1 MIYPVLFEEFKV
13 EVTQTSLFTGVLTS
27 LGLPHSLRAYK
38 SDSEETIFGGRLSA
52 PLGFDGTQICTKV
65 EHEMQMNK
73 NVDSNHITI
82 GFQFH
87 IRMLIN

>member
-38 SDSEETIFGGRLSA
+38 SDSEETILEEDFLH
-52 PLGFDGTQICTKV
+52 L
-65 EHEMQMNK
+65 
-73 NVDSNHITI
+73 
-82 GFQFH
+82 
-87 IRMLIN
+87 